1 MAKSDDY
8 WIHDESYRR
17 FFCCQGISA
26 TSDRFTAASRW
37 GNLHVAAPRAGL
49 PRQRLFDSR
58 RRKPAIRYYLRPQLL
73 RYSIS
78 AKSLSHH
85 LLPRPDF
92 IRRSSPAAY
101 RNTSGTAL
109 AQDRHDDMCQDVTVQ
124 RNSQRMVAH
133 LLQRP
138 LGHTY
143 H

>member
-17 FFCCQGISA
+17 FFCCQGVSA
-26 TSDRFTAASRW
+26 TSDRFTAASSW
-37 GNLHVAAPRAGL
+37 GNACSGSKGRFTSSASIRLTTKKTSHSLLFASSAVKVFHFRKIPVAPSFAKTG
-49 PRQRLFDSR
+49 F
-58 RRKPAIRYYLRPQLL
+58 
-73 RYSIS
+73 YSE
-78 AKSLSHH
+78 
-85 LLPRPDF
+85 
-92 IRRSSPAAY
+92 RSSPAAY